1 MPITTPSHPRDH
13 TYSTICTT
21 PDDLTDVLIGEK
33 GRERE
38 RGSKAPLAL
47 SNLGYPGYIT
57 CIHTIHTAPPYNRLI
72 ISQPE
77 HLH

>member
-1 MPITTPSHPRDH
+1 MPTTTPLHPRYH

-33 GRERE
+33 GRE

-57 CIHTIHTAPPYNRLI
+57 CIHTIHTAPTI
-72 ISQPE
+72 QPSN
-77 HLH
+77 HLST